1 VDPEVAGSKPVTHP
15 IQTLNAV
22 IQIRETF
29 NSARKSWLKWAHE
42 HIEGVKALRFPLND
56 AGLARITHDA
66 STASAET
73 QL

>member
-29 NSARKSWLKWAHE
+29 NSAPKSWLMWAHE
-42 HIEGVKALRFPLND
+42 HVEVVWLTSWSPGKNSTLF
-56 AGLARITHDA
+56 RIV
-66 STASAET
+66 SWEKV
-73 QL
+73 L